1 MAFGELIKNFER
13 IRDYM
18 REFYV
23 YGFKSRG
30 DYDIGSARSYDN
42 EKRRVESWLG
52 DYMSFQHSSSGKAVF
67 LSFDSRYTASNPLY
81 KALKAKSF
89 TDGDITLHFLLMDI
103 LQDPET
109 ALTVPEI
116 ADRIDR
122 DYLAKAE
129 VPVTFDEST
138 IRKKVKEYEI
148 LGLLESEKQ
157 GRRTLYRRAKDVDLS
172 NAFEMLSF
180 FSEVAPLGVVGS
192 FLLDKGKNSE
202 VRFFFKHHD
211 ITGALESEVLY
222 TLLQAMREKRTVS
235 LTNYSRRAKEDK
247 RWDVVPLRI
256 FASVQSGR
264 RYLMCRNLKFDKIVG
279 YRLDYITSVKLGNP
293 YPGFDEARKC
303 LDILQEHTWGVVFS
317 ERQQKLEHVSFT
329 LNIGEGEEHIW
340 DRLEREKRCGTVT
353 RIDNTGARFDADVY
367 DASEMLPWIRTFICR
382 ISSLECS
389 NKVTET
395 RLMDDLALMNAMYC
409 TEVDPDAVS

>member
-1 MAFGELIKNFER
+1 MAYTELIKNFER

-67 LSFDSRYTASNPLY
+67 LSFDSRYTAHNPLY

-103 LQDPET
+103 LNTPEI

-122 DYLAKAE
+122 GYFSKTDT
-129 VPVTFDEST
+129 PVTFDEST
-138 IRKKVKEYEI
+138 IRKKVKEYEA
-148 LGLLESEKQ
+148 LGLLQSEKQ
-157 GRRTLYRRAKDVDLS
+157 GRKTLYRRTKDIDLS
-172 NAFEMLSF
+172 GSGELISF
-180 FSEVAPLGVVGS
+180 FSEVAPLGVIGS
-192 FLLDKGKNSE
+192 FLLDREGSSGG
-202 VRFFFKHHD
+202 RFFFKHHD

-222 TLLQAMREKRTVS
+222 TLLSAMREKRAVS

-247 RWDVVPLRI
+247 QWNVVPLRI

-264 RYLMCRNLKFDKIVG
+264 RYLMCRNLKLDRIVG
-279 YRLDYITSVKLGNP
+279 YRLDYITSVKPGDP

-303 LDILQEHTWGVVFS
+303 LDILQAHTWGVVFS

-329 LNIGEGEEHIW
+329 LNIGEGEDHIW

-353 RIDNTGARFDADVY
+353 RIGDTAARFDADVY

-382 ISSLECS
+382 ISSVECS
-389 NKVTET
+389 NKVTEA

-409 TEVDPDAVS
+409 TEVNPDAVS